1 MTGGESNA
9 ARRDALPAEG
19 TSCAACGASATTADA
34 LPVADYEYGVEP
46 ARPFAFARCPECG
59 SERLTPTPTEAE
71 LLSFYPPGYHAY
83 NDDHGAVAT
92 LLVGIRA
99 RLRARAYAALVGGR
113 PGALYD
119 VGAGD
124 CRHFTELLRYHPFT
138 CAGIEINPRMAEQ
151 GRARGF
157 DVESGTL
164 ERADLTRHL
173 GRYDIVSMNHV
184 LEHVIDPGE
193 VTRRAF
199 QLLRPGGHLVGQL
212 PTNSS
217 WEARAFGPYWAG
229 YHFPRHLHVF
239 SRAGLTRLLQRV
251 GFVDIRI
258 RSTPHIQ
265 IPLSLQ
271 NALVGRGWNLR
282 LRFGRARLFGPLLL
296 ASLPLE
302 VVQASCGRSG
312 VVDFQATRPAGPAA

>member
-1 MTGGESNA
+1 MPE
-9 ARRDALPAEG
+9 
-19 TSCAACGASATTADA
+19 
-34 LPVADYEYGVEP
+34 DYEYGVTP
-46 ARPFAFARCPECG
+46 SRPFAFARCLHCG
-59 SERLTPTPTEAE
+59 SERLAPTPSEAE
-71 LLSFYPPGYHAY
+71 LLSFYPSGYHAY

-113 PGALYD
+113 PAALYD

-124 CRHFTELLRYHPFT
+124 CRHFTELLRYHPFS
-138 CAGIEINPRMAEQ
+138 CAGIEINPHMAEL

-157 DVESGTL
+157 DVETGTL
-164 ERADLTRHL
+164 EHADLARHV

-184 LEHVIDPGE
+184 LEHVVDPVE

-199 QLLRPGGHLVGQL
+199 DLLRPGGHLVGQL

-217 WEARAFGPYWAG
+217 WEARGFGRYWAG

-239 SRAGLTRLLQRV
+239 SRPGLTQLLRRA
-251 GFVDIRI
+251 GFTDVRI

-271 NALVGRGWNLR
+271 NALVGRGWDLR
-282 LRFGRARLFGPLLL
+282 LRFGRGRFFGPLLL

-302 VVQASCGRSG
+302 VLQAACGRSG
-312 VVDFQATRPAGPAA
+312 VVDFQATRPGAPPA

>member
-1 MTGGESNA
+1 MRPPETT
-9 ARRDALPAEG
+9 R
-19 TSCAACGASATTADA
+19 CAACGSSEILPFASA
-34 LPVADYEYGVEP
+34 PADYEYAVTP
-46 ARPFAFARCPECG
+46 ARHFVFPRCVACG
-59 SERLTPTPTEAE
+59 SERLEPTPSEAE

-83 NDDHGAVAT
+83 NDDHGGVAT

-124 CRHFTELLRYHPFT
+124 CRHFTELLRYHPFS

-157 DVESGTL
+157 DVDTGTL
-164 ERADLTRHL
+164 ERADLSRHL

-184 LEHVIDPGE
+184 LEHVIDPAE
-193 VTRRAF
+193 VVRRSF

-217 WEARAFGPYWAG
+217 WESRWFGRYWAG

-239 SRAGLTRLLQRV
+239 SRRGLAQLLRRAGFT
-251 GFVDIRI
+251 DIRI

-271 NALVGRGWNLR
+271 NVVVGRGWNVQP
-282 LRFGRARLFGPLLL
+282 RFGRAWFFGPLLL
-296 ASLPLE
+296 ACLPLE
-302 VVQASCGRSG
+302 VVQALCGRSG
-312 VVDFQATRPAGPAA
+312 VVDFEATRPMEPAA